1 MVPML
6 SNTTVNGNKIMEDLD
21 MEWIDGF
28 FHPKVGKR
36 GAEII
41 AARKLSS
48 AASAGNAAIEHIRDW
63 ALGSNGNWTSMA
75 VHSKGEYGVP
85 EGLVY
90 SYPVTTNNGKYE
102 IVKDLEI
109 TEYY

>member
-6 SNTTVNGNKIMEDLD
+6 TNTTVNGNKIMDDLD

-63 ALGSNGNWTSMA
+63 ALGTNGNWTSMA
-75 VHSKGEYGVP
+75 VHSDGSYGVP

-90 SYPVTTNNGKYE
+90 SFPVTTNNGKYE
-102 IVKDLEI
+102 IV
-109 TEYY
+109 

>member
-6 SNTTVNGNKIMEDLD
+6 TSTKVNGTPALDLVD
-21 MEWIDGF
+21 HQWVDGF

-41 AARKLSS
+41 EARKLSS

-63 ALGSNGNWTSMA
+63 VAGTNG
-75 VHSKGEYGVP
+75 
-85 EGLVY
+85 
-90 SYPVTTNNGKYE
+90 
-102 IVKDLEI
+102 
-109 TEYY
+109 